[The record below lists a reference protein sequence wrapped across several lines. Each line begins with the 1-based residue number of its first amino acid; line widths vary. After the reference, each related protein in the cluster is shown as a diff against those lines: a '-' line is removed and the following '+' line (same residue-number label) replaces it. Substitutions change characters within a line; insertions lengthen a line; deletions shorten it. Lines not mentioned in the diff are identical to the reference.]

1 MIKDKLLNLGYNTK
15 EIEYIL
21 SYYPICNFKEETLEI
36 KVNDIFNHLLSLGYT
51 SKEII
56 TMTLHFR
63 GIYTRTIMVLDKR
76 L

>member
-1 MIKDKLLNLGYNTK
+1 MIKDKLFNLGYNTK

-56 TMTLHFR
+56 TM
-63 GIYTRTIMVLDKR
+63 
-76 L
+76 